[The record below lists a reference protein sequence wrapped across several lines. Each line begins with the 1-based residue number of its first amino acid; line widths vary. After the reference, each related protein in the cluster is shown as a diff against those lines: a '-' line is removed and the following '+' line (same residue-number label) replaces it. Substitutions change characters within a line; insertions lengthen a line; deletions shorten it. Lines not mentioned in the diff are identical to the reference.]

1 MLGWIIQ
8 VTIVSIILILLV
20 HHLINYFK
28 TTFTVPKIKD
38 LVNEPT
44 QKYQEM
50 YDIINNSNHS
60 NHSNHNNHN
69 NHNNHSNHSN
79 HNNHN
84 NTKKSDEISNDDCTF
99 IDSLPSDEL
108 MEEEPVKSDEGVD
121 MKNELKNFLKSQIQV

>member
-69 NHNNHSNHSN
+69 N
-79 HNNHN
+79 
-84 NTKKSDEISNDDCTF
+84 TKKSDEISNDDCTF

-108 MEEEPVKSDEGVD
+108 MEEEPVKSDEVVD